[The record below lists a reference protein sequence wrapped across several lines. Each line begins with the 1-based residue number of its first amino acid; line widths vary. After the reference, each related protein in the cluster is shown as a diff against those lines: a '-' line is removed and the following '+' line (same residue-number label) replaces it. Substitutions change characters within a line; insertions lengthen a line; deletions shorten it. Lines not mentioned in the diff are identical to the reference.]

1 MATYPCVTLWI
12 LTLLQDSTRVDAGQ
26 ALGALC
32 SCLPEEEAEVVLEAI
47 LRVPGDKGCLQAHVA
62 AVSQALETALDRMVI
77 LGLTGSVGPVVMAAM
92 TSEQVQCVGH
102 VEGRL
107 VWPLEVCC
115 ILW

>member
-1 MATYPCVTLWI
+1 MH
-12 LTLLQDSTRVDAGQ
+12 TLLLQESTRVDAGQ

-47 LRVPGDKGCLQAHVA
+47 LKVPVDKGCVQAHVA

-77 LGLTGSVGPVVMAAM
+77 LGLTGSVGPVVMTAM
-92 TSEQVQCVGH
+92 TSEQVWCVGH
-102 VEGRL
+102 VEGQL
-107 VWPLEVCC
+107 VWPLSVCC